1 MCSIIQ
7 TFVYYDVICN
17 FEQCQRFLTCY
28 FVIAVHGAVH
38 DAIAAVFEAETVAVE
53 TAPVAE
59 RRVTV
64 IVL

>member
-1 MCSIIQ
+1 M
-7 TFVYYDVICN
+7 
-17 FEQCQRFLTCY
+17 LTCY

-38 DAIAAVFEAETVAVE
+38 DAVAAIFEAETVAVE